1 MHLIAIVFI
10 SIMFCVCLYSDF
22 KRKKSNPNFPTLL
35 ITIGICFTFLG
46 ISIGLTQFNIANI
59 TESLPH
65 LIDGIKTAF
74 WGSLTGIIA
83 AIFLKLISIFY
94 FKEEDSIEIE
104 IQKFYQEH
112 SLLLQSQYT
121 HHNVFIEM
129 KQNLELQSQNFN
141 LILQY
146 LQIITQNNPIQQ
158 IQNTLNGLS
167 HIVKNNADNQNK
179 YNQQLNDTLTYSLNN
194 LVKNQIDN
202 RNESFLKLDD
212 LRSDLQI
219 FLDKQIQNNTYI
231 FTTALEKSMQ
241 KFNDDLMQHL
251 GNNFKNLDQA
261 IQKLVIWQDN
271 HIEQLEYQDQ
281 AQQNLMHYFSNI
293 QEDFQKMLIHSEN
306 FAKIISD
313 VNQMFDQI
321 QNQQSHVEQ
330 KMQYFYQTLDEKFID
345 IEKSKKMIESS
356 FKASTTLLEN
366 FKTEMTYI
374 YQDSRD
380 YIHSNQK
387 QNLEY
392 MSNMNEELLNNQKT
406 MGQSFEKTY
415 QNLNRDLGILQQKHE
430 IALNESLLSLARQ
443 LGSISEKFAYDYEPI
458 TQNLKYVMQ
467 MLNEGIKPSKT
478 TEKEIAPLPNEI
490 LLK

>member
-1 MHLIAIVFI
+1 
-10 SIMFCVCLYSDF
+10 
-22 KRKKSNPNFPTLL
+22 
-35 ITIGICFTFLG
+35 
-46 ISIGLTQFNIANI
+46 
-59 TESLPH
+59 
-65 LIDGIKTAF
+65 
-74 WGSLTGIIA
+74 
-83 AIFLKLISIFY
+83 
-94 FKEEDSIEIE
+94 
-104 IQKFYQEH
+104 
-112 SLLLQSQYT
+112 
-121 HHNVFIEM
+121 
-129 KQNLELQSQNFN
+129 
-141 LILQY
+141 
-146 LQIITQNNPIQQ
+146 
-158 IQNTLNGLS
+158 
-167 HIVKNNADNQNK
+167 
-179 YNQQLNDTLTYSLNN
+179 
-194 LVKNQIDN
+194 
-202 RNESFLKLDD
+202 
-212 LRSDLQI
+212 
-219 FLDKQIQNNTYI
+219 
-231 FTTALEKSMQ
+231 
-241 KFNDDLMQHL
+241 
-251 GNNFKNLDQA
+251 
-261 IQKLVIWQDN
+261 
-271 HIEQLEYQDQ
+271 
-281 AQQNLMHYFSNI
+281 
-293 QEDFQKMLIHSEN
+293 
-306 FAKIISD
+306 
-313 VNQMFDQI
+313 MFDQI

-478 TEKEIAPLPNEI
+478 TEKEIAPLHNEI